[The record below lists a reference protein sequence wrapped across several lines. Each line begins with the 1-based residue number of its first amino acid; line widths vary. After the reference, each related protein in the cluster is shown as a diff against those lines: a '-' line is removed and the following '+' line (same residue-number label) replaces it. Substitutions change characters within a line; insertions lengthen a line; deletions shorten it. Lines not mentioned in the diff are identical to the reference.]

1 MKLWITKRMGLS
13 LILYLLQ
20 ESPLTVILELG
31 HPALYSWPQI
41 ERIDMFDVGDLDAK
55 AVFVLVTPLQTEEYV
70 VYVWVGREC
79 NQQTEN
85 DEMYW
90 QSIAQEFLLDLK
102 RGARNVCVCVY
113 KL

>member
-1 MKLWITKRMGLS
+1 M
-13 LILYLLQ
+13 
-20 ESPLTVILELG
+20 TVILELG

-55 AVFVLVTPLQTEEYV
+55 AVFVPVVPQQTKEYV
-70 VYVWVGREC
+70 VNVSVGRES